1 MKILLFGHLAKNLGW
16 KEKKI
21 NWEKNKTLKK
31 IWDEEIKL
39 KKEKIKPAL
48 NFEFCE
54 WDPEI
59 PKNAEIAFLPPMSGG

>member
-54 WDPEI
+54 WDQEI